1 MYDSNRGY
9 GAKNEDE
16 KYVDS
21 RGYDIKYEDEKIVDG
36 SHGYDTKY
44 AAEDIVYDRSHGF
57 DTTEKKVVE
66 VQGNRIA
73 VEAIEHT

>member
-1 MYDSNRGY
+1 MLIVVDTII
-9 GAKNEDE
+9 
-16 KYVDS
+16 KYVAEDIV
-21 RGYDIKYEDEKIVDG
+21 YDR

-44 AAEDIVYDRSHGF
+44 VAEDIVYDRSHGF